1 MPQILPP
8 PLPLP
13 SFFFPHD
20 CKAKEEEKESTEAMM
35 SRLQGMAK
43 LRASYHP
50 NNSMGSK
57 KVIRDSDLSVVIDP
71 LRW

>member
-1 MPQILPP
+1 
-8 PLPLP
+8 
-13 SFFFPHD
+13 
-20 CKAKEEEKESTEAMM
+20 MM

-71 LRW
+71 LRWLVDGWVGRWVG